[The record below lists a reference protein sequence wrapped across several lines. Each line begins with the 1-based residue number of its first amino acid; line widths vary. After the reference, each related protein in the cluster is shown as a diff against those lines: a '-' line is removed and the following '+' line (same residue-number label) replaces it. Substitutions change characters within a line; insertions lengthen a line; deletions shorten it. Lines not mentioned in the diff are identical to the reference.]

1 MMMLSSNEK
10 HVRLLEL
17 ALDRKREILSLP
29 LPDKSDDSVEA
40 NRLRALVLNA
50 SDTTISQAISL
61 QSLASGE
68 GKNAVAEEVEA
79 FIKARRQMALRQI
92 EMMNQE
98 R

>member
-68 GKNAVAEEVEA
+68 GKNAVADEVEA

>member
-1 MMMLSSNEK
+1 
-10 HVRLLEL
+10 
-17 ALDRKREILSLP
+17 LP

-40 NRLRALVLNA
+40 NRLRTLVLNA

>member
-10 HVRLLEL
+10 HVQLLEL

-40 NRLRALVLNA
+40 NRLRALVLSA

-92 EMMNQE
+92 EMMDE
-98 R
+98 C